1 MICYITIT
9 CLQGRCHVSLFQD
22 WNNIALMPAEN
33 FCVALKKTMIVFYQT
48 LLLGLKAGFTTMCR
62 KQREQEKNGA
72 IPCHQTRRNFTA
84 AIWKEACADFLLGFF
99 FLRALHASENTVIR
113 ATNTDHRNHFSPD
126 IKSIRFGLLSQGVLF
141 QYDNAWPTIASSTA
155 ASNENYHSQR
165 LPHLPCSLDLAA
177 CEPHLFGRLKVFM
190 GRLIVR
196 AHDSVQQG
204 IHEWPHTRPRE
215 FFSIHVPS
223 TLKNM
228 EV

>member
-1 MICYITIT
+1 MWFEEEDD
-9 CLQGRCHVSLFQD
+9 G
-22 WNNIALMPAEN
+22 
-33 FCVALKKTMIVFYQT
+33 FYQT
-48 LLLGLKAGFTTMCR
+48 LLLGLKAGFTTTCR
-62 KQREQEKNGA
+62 KQRQQARNGV
-72 IPCHQTRRNFTA
+72 IPCHQNRRSFAA
-84 AIWKEACADFLLGFF
+84 AIWKEACAGFLLGWKRFVC

-113 ATNTDHRNHFSPD
+113 AMYTDLRNHFSPE

-155 ASNENYHSQR
+155 ASNENYHFQR
-165 LPHLPCSLDLAA
+165 LPHPPCSQDLAA
-177 CEPHLFGRLKVFM
+177 SEPRVFGRLKVSM

-196 AHDSVQQG
+196 SHDNVQQG

-223 TLKNM
+223 TLKSM